1 MSLTKG
7 TVARAAAHL
16 NSDVDYP
23 RRKHYYEV
31 QQILKEDWAE
41 ELEMVWIQIK
51 NKDAVV
57 DAVGQLETFPMTMS
71 QLQDTRIGQLLQT
84 IRHKV
89 DAPLQKRIRSVIKA
103 WQKLLSPEFAS
114 LSVIPLKCT
123 ESAVHPSVL
132 STKADVRN
140 TFTTPTKVLNR
151 ENSRNVSQRFVT
163 SFVSSDLPVDQRN
176 SPSGTFPEVT
186 PRPLKRGY
194 SSSTD
199 LSDTFIHNQSPAASN
214 SSELPPSTKVTPPS
228 KRLKPHA
235 IESPQVS
242 LSSSKSQSQTV
253 PASLVNGGRHTD
265 TAVNIQNAVRS
276 TNSFLGKSNVSA
288 IPPRNLCDKS
298 HTPATPSKEDKSY
311 IAMRLAKV
319 KSTAELVQA
328 AGDCIDSATA
338 DRILT
343 NQICKE
349 ADPPRPS
356 IVSQLIKPRH
366 VKAIPALTPGRTV
379 SQSRGLCSTAPRPSI
394 PTHPVEHSL
403 SMPAFTE
410 KSGSKAET
418 TNKNVVASKCCTEAT
433 STYSPP
439 VWRNAGEPSLST
451 NGKSRVPTRPNQ
463 ASDVERTLVD
473 TDSDTQKCKEKNRK
487 KKHKHRHKHYH
498 PDETIHRVDRHSTV
512 NTPPVTNHLDDW
524 PTLPPL
530 PKRIDWHS
538 LEGSVSQT
546 NEKGSHDNNNLVNHL
561 LFGEWPGVNR
571 TFDDEGNLR
580 LPTELYSLTIDD
592 QYLHVLPWVDLV
604 GSKRQ
609 FFPPSSTQDL
619 DQLTDLPEPW

>member
-1 MSLTKG
+1 
-7 TVARAAAHL
+7 
-16 NSDVDYP
+16 
-23 RRKHYYEV
+23 
-31 QQILKEDWAE
+31 
-41 ELEMVWIQIK
+41 
-51 NKDAVV
+51 
-57 DAVGQLETFPMTMS
+57 MTMS

-89 DAPLQKRIRSVIKA
+89 DVPLQKRIRSVIKA

-123 ESAVHPSVL
+123 ESAAPPSLL
-132 STKADVRN
+132 STKADVHN
-140 TFTTPTKVLNR
+140 TFTTPTKLLNR

-176 SPSGTFPEVT
+176 SPSGTFLEST
-186 PRPLKRGY
+186 PRSLKRGY
-194 SSSTD
+194 SSTN
-199 LSDTFIHNQSPAASN
+199 LSETFIHNPSSAASN
-214 SSELPPSTKVTPPS
+214 SSELPLFTKVTPPS

-242 LSSSKSQSQTV
+242 LCSSKSQSQTV
-253 PASLVNGGRHTD
+253 STSLVNGSRHQD
-265 TAVNIQNAVRS
+265 TTVNIQNAVQS
-276 TNSFLGKSNVSA
+276 TNSLLGKSSVSA
-288 IPPRNLCDKS
+288 IPSRNLCDKS
-298 HTPATPSKEDKSY
+298 HTPATLSKEDKSH
-311 IAMRLAKV
+311 IAVRLAKV

-366 VKAIPALTPGRTV
+366 VKVTPVLTPGRTV
-379 SQSRGLCSTAPRPSI
+379 SQSRGLCQTALRPSI
-394 PTHPVEHSL
+394 LTHPMEHS
-403 SMPAFTE
+403 STPAFNE
-410 KSGSKAET
+410 KSSSKTESAY
-418 TNKNVVASKCCTEAT
+418 KNVVASKSCTEAT
-433 STYSPP
+433 SIYSPP
-439 VWRNAGEPSLST
+439 VWPNAGEPSFST
-451 NGKSRVPTRPNQ
+451 NEKSRLPTRPSQ
-463 ASDVERTLVD
+463 VSDVDRARVD
-473 TDSDTQKCKEKNRK
+473 TDSDTQKRKEKSRK

-498 PDETIHRVDRHSTV
+498 PDETNYRTDRHPTV

-530 PKRIDWHS
+530 PNRIDWHS
-538 LEGSVSQT
+538 LENSVSQT
-546 NEKGSHDNNNLVNHL
+546 NENISHDNDSLVNHL

-604 GSKRQ
+604 GSKRH
-609 FFPPSSTQDL
+609 FFPPSSIQDL

>member
-1 MSLTKG
+1 MYHAVMSNT
-7 TVARAAAHL
+7 L
-16 NSDVDYP
+16 NSIML
-23 RRKHYYEV
+23 
-31 QQILKEDWAE
+31 ILRNGLDSA
-41 ELEMVWIQIK
+41 QNIK
-51 NKDAVV
+51 NKDAVL

-89 DAPLQKRIRSVIKA
+89 DVPLQKRIRSVIKA

-123 ESAVHPSVL
+123 ESAAPSSLL
-132 STKADVRN
+132 STKADVHN
-140 TFTTPTKVLNR
+140 TFTTPTKLLSR

-163 SFVSSDLPVDQRN
+163 SFVPSDLPVDQRN
-176 SPSGTFPEVT
+176 SPLGTFPQTT
-186 PRPLKRGY
+186 PRSLKRGY
-194 SSSTD
+194 SSSTN
-199 LSDTFIHNQSPAASN
+199 LSDTSTHNQSPAASN
-214 SSELPPSTKVTPPS
+214 SSELPPFTKVTPPS

-242 LSSSKSQSQTV
+242 LCSSKSQSQTV
-253 PASLVNGGRHTD
+253 PTSLVNGSRNSD
-265 TAVNIQNAVRS
+265 TVVNIQNAVKS
-276 TNSFLGKSNVSA
+276 TNSFLGKSDVSS
-288 IPPRNLCDKS
+288 IPSRNLCDKS
-298 HTPATPSKEDKSY
+298 RTPVTVSKEDKSH

-349 ADPPRPS
+349 PDPPRPS

-366 VKAIPALTPGRTV
+366 AKAIPVLTPGRTV
-379 SQSRGLCSTAPRPSI
+379 SQSRGLCPTALRPFI
-394 PTHPVEHSL
+394 PTHTVEQSL
-403 SMPAFTE
+403 STPAFNE
-410 KSGSKAET
+410 KSSSKTEP
-418 TNKNVVASKCCTEAT
+418 TNKNVTVSKSCTEVT

-439 VWRNAGEPSLST
+439 VWSNADEQSFST
-451 NGKSRVPTRPNQ
+451 NEKSRFPTRPSQ
-463 ASDVERTLVD
+463 AGDIERALVD
-473 TDSDTQKCKEKNRK
+473 TDSDTQKCKEKSRK

-498 PDETIHRVDRHSTV
+498 PDETSYKTDRHPTV

-530 PKRIDWHS
+530 PNRIDWHS
-538 LEGSVSQT
+538 LESSVSQT
-546 NEKGSHDNNNLVNHL
+546 NEGCSHDNNNLVNHL

-604 GSKRQ
+604 GSKRH